1 MKKFLIIA
9 GTVMLPS
16 IALAADAISVLNKL
30 KQILDLIIP
39 IIITIALIGFFY
51 GLAQYIFKAD
61 EDKEKGKAIMI
72 YGILALFV
80 MVSVWGLVEVVSN
93 TFLGGSG
100 AKTIQLPK
108 I

>member
-1 MKKFLIIA
+1 MKRFLIIA
-9 GTVMLPS
+9 GAVALPS
-16 IALAADAISVLNKL
+16 VALAADAISVLNKF

-39 IIITIALIGFFY
+39 IVMTVALIGFFY

-61 EDKEKGKAIMI
+61 EDKEKGKSIMI

-80 MVSVWGLVEVVSN
+80 MVAVWGLVEVVAN
-93 TFLGGSG
+93 TFGVQTGG
-100 AKTIQLPK
+100 TITLPR